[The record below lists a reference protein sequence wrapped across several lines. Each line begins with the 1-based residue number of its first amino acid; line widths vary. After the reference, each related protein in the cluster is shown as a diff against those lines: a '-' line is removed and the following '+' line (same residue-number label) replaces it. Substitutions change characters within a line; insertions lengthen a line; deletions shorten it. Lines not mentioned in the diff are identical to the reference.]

1 MDEPETSASHR
12 SGKTDDMLLKVS
24 ELERSRG
31 KEKHM
36 NFFVSTKSLHFSRR
50 VRAHNLV
57 LTNVEPFPLTYT
69 IRTTHPK
76 LFRAYPSKGVIP
88 KESQTKLAVRVNSI
102 DPNDFENVKAQI
114 ACTVRDGRGYE
125 MKKLIKCRLELSED
139 TGETT
144 LPPKKYLGDQ
154 DVQGEEQEII
164 ASLLDAV
171 RAKGEHVL
179 RSLPSRKNI
188 HTYAL
193 AIFPLVFGLLLSAW
207 IAASR
212 STPASF
218 MQNISKGGGDV
229 LLSYAIGTLCAWATI
244 FLWAK

>member
-1 MDEPETSASHR
+1 MDEPLTSVSHR
-12 SGKTDDMLLKVS
+12 KGKPDDMLFKVS

-50 VRAHNLV
+50 VRSHNLV

-88 KESQTKLAVRVNSI
+88 KESQSKLFVKVNSI
-102 DPNDFENVKAQI
+102 NPNDFKNMKVQI
-114 ACTVRDGRGYE
+114 VCTVRDSRGFE
-125 MKKLIKCRLELSED
+125 MKKLIKCRLDLSED
-139 TGETT
+139 MGKPA
-144 LPPKKYLGDQ
+144 LLPKKEQ
-154 DVQGEEQEII
+154 EAQGEEQGEQQEII

-179 RSLPSRKNI
+179 RALPSRKNMY
-188 HTYAL
+188 TYAL
-193 AIFPLVFGLLLSAW
+193 AIFPLVFGLLLSVW

-218 MQNISKGGGDV
+218 LQKLSKGADV
-229 LLSYAIGTLCAWATI
+229 LLSYAIGTLSAWVSMC
-244 FLWAK
+244 LWAK